1 MKKTLSIILALA
13 MMLSVFA
20 GCGSTPAEPTSKPTD
35 SGSKAETPA
44 EAPAETPKEEVVLKD
59 PIQPEGLGSGTVKWS
74 EALNKSGFMLVEN
87 KDGATLSYSPDSGVK
102 LIQVDGFAFKDLN
115 KNGKLDQYEDWR
127 ESAEARTQKLAAELT
142 VEEIAGLF
150 LHSNHV
156 YDVNQIS
163 EDHKASLDGGLRAFL
178 NASANAAP
186 EVSAKWNNDLQAYAE
201 STGVPIPVTIS
212 SDPRETGVSSLW
224 PKDIGI
230 AATFDPAIAN
240 KAGQIMSIEHRLM
253 GINEFLRPLAS
264 IITDPRHYRY
274 EATYGEDPLLTAD
287 MNNAILSGVQSTYD
301 ESGKDLGWG
310 PDSMTGMAKRWPGNG
325 SPEGGRNGHST
336 SGWLDVFP
344 GGGEEAQLVP
354 YADGVFQLDS
364 ETGAAAA
371 VMISYSNFVGVD
383 PEQVGGAFSKYV
395 CDTLLR
401 ERFEFEGVACSDWGI
416 LGGRGHGIEELTVP
430 ERIYKSI
437 LAGLDQFGGWN
448 TSAEIMEAYTMLVKD
463 FGQETIDARF
473 RETAVRVLRNKFLVG
488 IYEDP
493 YVDLDEA
500 KTVVNSD
507 EFKAEAFDA
516 QLKSIVMLK
525 NEGNVIKAAAGTEK
539 PTVYV
544 PMAYKPAAP
553 GRWDSKIVPA
563 SYELP
568 YGKEVLDEYF
578 TVVTDKVSP
587 TLTGPAGE
595 DGKPTVAATDII
607 RASAAELATV
617 DYSLAIAAGPVNAGS
632 YNDGFG
638 YVMDP
643 KEYIPISL
651 QYGPY
656 TADSEFVRK
665 ESLSGAT
672 EMVEKEGP
680 YGVEKVKQ
688 KENRSYYGK
697 AAVITNPQQLDH
709 ILYAAENTPS
719 DKPIITI
726 LTVDKPMIV
735 SEFESKVDAIL
746 VSFTADPR
754 AVLDIVTGKF
764 EPSALLP
771 SQWPVD
777 MIAVEKQLEDLPRD
791 MDCYKDASGN
801 VYDFAFGLNW
811 SGVIKDERVAKYNV
825 PAQMEPINKGNVK

>member
-1 MKKTLSIILALA
+1 MKKMLSIVLALA
-13 MMLSVFA
+13 MMLSAFA
-20 GCGSTPAEPTSKPTD
+20 GCSNAPVESSSK
-35 SGSKAETPA
+35 SGESSKAPAETPA
-44 EAPAETPKEEVVLKD
+44 EKPTEEIVLKD
-59 PIQPEGLGSGTVKWS
+59 SIKPEELGSGTVKWS
-74 EALNKSGFMLVEN
+74 ESLNKSGFMLVEN
-87 KDGATLSYSPDSGVK
+87 KDGSTLSYSPDSGVK

-115 KNGKLDQYEDWR
+115 KNGMLDQYEDWR
-127 ESAEARTQKLAAELT
+127 ESAGARSQKLAAELT
-142 VEEIAGLF
+142 IEEIAGLF

-156 YDVNQIS
+156 YDINQVS
-163 EDHKASLDGGLRAFL
+163 DEHKASIDGGLRALL

-186 EVSAKWNNDLQAYAE
+186 EVSAKWNNDVQAYAE
-201 STGVPIPVTIS
+201 SKGVPIPVTIS

-240 KAGQIMSIEHRLM
+240 KAGQIMSVEHRLM

-287 MNNAILSGVQSTYD
+287 MNDAILSGVQSTYD

-354 YADGVFQLDS
+354 YADGAFKLDS
-364 ETGAAAA
+364 ATGSAAA
-371 VMISYSNFVGVD
+371 VMISYSNFVDVD

-401 ERFEFEGVACSDWGI
+401 KRFEFEGVACSDWGI
-416 LGGRGHGIEELTVP
+416 LEGRGHGIEELTIP

-448 TSAEIMEAYTMLVKD
+448 SSAEIMEAYNMLVKD
-463 FGQETIDARF
+463 FGAETIDARF
-473 RETAVRVLRNKFLVG
+473 RETAVRVLKNKFLVG
-488 IYEDP
+488 IYETP

-500 KTVVNSD
+500 KAVVNSD
-507 EFKAEAFDA
+507 KFKAEAFDA
-516 QLKSIVMLK
+516 QLKSVIMLK
-525 NEGNVIKAAAGTEK
+525 NEGNAIKAAAGTEK

-544 PMAYKPAAP
+544 PMAYRPAAP

-563 SYELP
+563 AYELP
-568 YGKEVLDEYF
+568 YGNEILGEYF
-578 TVVTDKVSP
+578 NVVTDKLAGA
-587 TLTGPAGE
+587 LTGPAGE
-595 DGKPTVAATDII
+595 DGKPTVAPADVV

-617 DYSLAIAAGPVNAGS
+617 DFSLAIASGPVNAGS

-638 YVMDP
+638 YVMDT

-672 EMVEKEGP
+672 VMAEKEGP
-680 YGVEKVKQ
+680 YGVEKIKT

-697 AAVITNPQQLDH
+697 DAIIKNSQQLDH
-709 ILYAAENTPS
+709 ILYAADNTP
-719 DKPIITI
+719 DGKPVITI

-735 SEFESKVDAIL
+735 AEFESKVDAIL

-754 AVLDIVTGKF
+754 AVLEIVTGKC

-771 SQWPVD
+771 GQWPAD

-825 PAQMEPINKGNVK
+825 PAQMKPINTGIVK